1 MVLYL
6 IKLVKGLSTREN
18 TAVECSV
25 TDFIDNYIYVFEYNQ
40 SLMVCDRSVFDI
52 MNYWW
57 WPNAFLWFWSATGLS
72 PLPQF
77 LPQRIHKVEIC
88 SYLPSRSLRARSLRC
103 LAQPLA
109 QQANPLTSATR
120 IIFVFYRDNIIY
132 VNKYR
137 FMFVRIIL
145 RTLFPDLF
153 RSNTTLDRK
162 IGDLWCTWSSFNP
175 IFQKFEYRS
184 QELNTCNAIISV
196 LNPKVL

>member
-1 MVLYL
+1 M
-6 IKLVKGLSTREN
+6 
-18 TAVECSV
+18 ECSV

-40 SLMVCDRSVFDI
+40 SLMVCDRSAFDI

-109 QQANPLTSATR
+109 QQADPLTSATR
-120 IIFVFYRDNIIY
+120 FIYVVYKDNIIY

-137 FMFVRIIL
+137 LFYELCFLIYSVK
-145 RTLFPDLF
+145 TLLQIEKYGTSGVPGVHSTRSF
-153 RSNTTLDRK
+153 RSLNA
-162 IGDLWCTWSSFNP
+162 GH
-175 IFQKFEYRS
+175 RS
-184 QELNTCNAIISV
+184 
-196 LNPKVL
+196 